1 MASSDQRRKRLG
13 IGLTAMILLIL
24 IAGIGFWLYRI
35 IQMPNVKA
43 ADNTTIVLI
52 PTGSSFEDL
61 VAILQKDSL
70 LQGEGGFRKVAN
82 WMKFTDNAV
91 KPGRYEIY
99 SGWSNRQLISILRAG
114 IQKPL
119 NVVINNVR
127 TLEELAG
134 KVSSFIEP
142 DSQALLSEM
151 INPNTLSRHGLDKE
165 SALTLY
171 IPNSYEFFWN
181 TNANGFVSRMHEEHD
196 RFWRQD
202 SRSEKAQK
210 LDMNEQDVYTLASI
224 VEKETQAASERPA
237 VAGLYLNRLNRG
249 MPLQADPTVVFAVG
263 DFSIRRVLHR
273 HLAIDSPY
281 NTYKVQG
288 LPPGPIC
295 MPSISSIDAVL
306 NAEDHNYLYMCAR
319 PDNSGLHAFASTLRG
334 HNQNAVRYRNW
345 LNSRGIT
352 R

>member
-1 MASSDQRRKRLG
+1 MASSDRRRKRLT
-13 IGLTAMILLIL
+13 IGVIAIILLIL

-43 ADNTTIVLI
+43 TSDTTIVLV

-61 VAILQKDSL
+61 VSILQKDSL

-82 WMKFTDNAV
+82 WMKFTDNSV
-91 KPGRYEIY
+91 KPGRYEIH

-119 NVVINNVR
+119 DVVINNVR
-127 TLEELAG
+127 NLEELAG
-134 KVSSFIEP
+134 KVATFIEP
-142 DSQALLSEM
+142 DSQTLLSEM
-151 INPNTLSRHGLDKE
+151 INPNTLSRHSLNKE

-181 TNANGFVSRMHEEHD
+181 TNANGFVNRMQEEHD
-196 RFWRQD
+196 RFWRQN
-202 SRSEKAQK
+202 SRSEKAKK

-224 VEKETQAASERPA
+224 VERETQAMSERPA
-237 VAGLYLNRLNRG
+237 VAGLYLNRLKRG

-263 DFSIRRVLHR
+263 DFSIRRVLHK
-273 HLAIDSPY
+273 HLEIDSPY

-306 NAEDHNYLYMCAR
+306 DAEDHNYLYMCAR

-334 HNQNAVRYRNW
+334 HNQNAARYRNW

>member
-1 MASSDQRRKRLG
+1 MAKEQRWFILG
-13 IGLTAMILLIL
+13 I
-24 IAGIGFWLYRI
+24 AG
-35 IQMPNVKA
+35 
-43 ADNTTIVLI
+43 
-52 PTGSSFEDL
+52 
-61 VAILQKDSL
+61 
-70 LQGEGGFRKVAN
+70 
-82 WMKFTDNAV
+82 
-91 KPGRYEIY
+91 
-99 SGWSNRQLISILRAG
+99 
-114 IQKPL
+114 
-119 NVVINNVR
+119 
-127 TLEELAG
+127 
-134 KVSSFIEP
+134 
-142 DSQALLSEM
+142 
-151 INPNTLSRHGLDKE
+151 
-165 SALTLY
+165 
-171 IPNSYEFFWN
+171 
-181 TNANGFVSRMHEEHD
+181 
-196 RFWRQD
+196 FWRQD

-306 NAEDHNYLYMCAR
+306 NAEDHDYLYMCAR